1 MSFLKKIG
9 AFYVNANIHVAFA
22 ASCMVFITGVVFKIT
37 VLEVSIFVGFSTLLS
52 YNTIRFLKYKSSALK
67 QDLSDWFEGNKM
79 KVWILMC
86 ISFLGVLYMSFFMKT
101 SALLVLLPFFLIVVS
116 YMAPVFPYGIS
127 NRTLRNLPFV
137 KIFSI
142 GLAWSGVSVIFPL
155 VNSGVVLDRIVWF
168 FFLYQF
174 LFVFVWTLP
183 FDIRDITHDIQEMK
197 TIPQIMGIERT
208 KKTGIV
214 LLVCMLLMSSVLF
227 ENSHSFVLLSGLF
240 FLMVALLFSREKQA
254 PYFASFWVESIP
266 IGQFILFVCFDL

>member
-101 SALLVLLPFFLIVVS
+101 SALLVLLPFF
-116 YMAPVFPYGIS
+116 FD
-127 NRTLRNLPFV
+127 R
-137 KIFSI
+137 
-142 GLAWSGVSVIFPL
+142 
-155 VNSGVVLDRIVWF
+155 GVVYGARI
-168 FFLYQF
+168 
-174 LFVFVWTLP
+174 
-183 FDIRDITHDIQEMK
+183 
-197 TIPQIMGIERT
+197 
-208 KKTGIV
+208 
-214 LLVCMLLMSSVLF
+214 SSWNF
-227 ENSHSFVLLSGLF
+227 EPNAAESSF
-240 FLMVALLFSREKQA
+240 
-254 PYFASFWVESIP
+254 
-266 IGQFILFVCFDL
+266 C